1 MALLDLKK
9 LVESAAEKI
18 RVAEREHPQSVQST
32 KIGHVVGQIS
42 QTPLESARTEAL
54 LAIAEATSLYG
65 NIPQELPING
75 LAA

>member
-18 RVAEREHPQSVQST
+18 RVAEREHPPVQST

-54 LAIAEATSLYG
+54 LAIAEATSLHG